1 MPHTSAMPEKVLSAQ
16 PSSAALGGKEKEI
29 LELILESWPTCA
41 LEIAQHFNEDLSS
54 RDSKKLASTKYSYY
68 LKKLVDKQLV
78 LSKRMGNALVVW
90 PLQAEKLR
98 TIHKILEFRHEP
110 AHLPAQEAKNQKAP
124 QFASSPGA
132 SASGSAGRK

>member
-1 MPHTSAMPEKVLSAQ
+1 MIINLFLLPCQNTAPFKYNFYSYFPLQMPRNSAMPEQVFSSHQ
-16 PSSAALGGKEKEI
+16 SPSALGGKEKEI

-68 LKKLVDKQLV
+68 LKKLVEKQLV
-78 LSKRMGNALVVW
+78 LSKRVGNALIVW

-98 TIHKILEFRHEP
+98 TIHKILEFEHPHR
-110 AHLPAQEAKNQKAP
+110 
-124 QFASSPGA
+124 
-132 SASGSAGRK
+132 